1 MNAFLQPD
9 SMQHVHGLWMIME
22 TPVIQGIAKHGLLAC
37 KRPSNALQNVTFCR
51 LKDRVLQ
58 GACF

>member
-37 KRPSNALQNVTFCR
+37 KRPSNALQNVTFA
-51 LKDRVLQ
+51 
-58 GACF
+58 G

>member
-22 TPVIQGIAKHGLLAC
+22 TPVIQGIAKHGFLAC